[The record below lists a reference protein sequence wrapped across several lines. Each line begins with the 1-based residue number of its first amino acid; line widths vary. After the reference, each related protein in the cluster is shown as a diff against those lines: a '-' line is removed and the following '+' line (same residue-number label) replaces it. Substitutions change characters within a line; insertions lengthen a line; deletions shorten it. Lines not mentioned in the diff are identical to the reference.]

1 MKPITNLGSRAL
13 FTIVGGSVLIN
24 PVFAQEAATD
34 EVPTRS
40 WSRACAPRSRRRRA
54 SSTTSDTFVDSITA
68 TDIGA
73 FPDKSVAEA
82 LQRVPGITVSRLQSS
97 DDSNHF
103 SAEPATVLIRGL
115 TFVRTEFNGR
125 DSFSADGYRGLNFN
139 DVSPELMQGVDTY
152 KNQTAEMIE
161 GGIAGVVNL
170 RTRTPFDSDG
180 QAIALTG
187 RVNYG
192 TAPKSRPTK
201 PRVSTATTGRRTA
214 AVSACSSTPRTRT
227 S

>member
-1 MKPITNLGSRAL
+1 MIAIAARFHTSRAL
-13 FTIVGGSVLIN
+13 KSGASTFVLGIALLQPSMANAQGVQTAQANEGKPISQTTDPNAQSSAEPGSKNAIVITG
-24 PVFAQEAATD
+24 T
-34 EVPTRS
+34 
-40 WSRACAPRSRRRRA
+40 RRA
-54 SSTTSDTFVDSITA
+54 LRTSQQIKRNADTVVDSITA

-97 DDSNHF
+97 DDSSHF
-103 SAEPATVLIRGL
+103 SAEPASVLIRGL

-139 DVSPELMQGVDTY
+139 DISPELMAGVDAY

-170 RTRTPFDSDG
+170 RTRLPFDG
-180 QAIALTG
+180 
-187 RVNYG
+187 
-192 TAPKSRPTK
+192 
-201 PRVSTATTGRRTA
+201 ATETL
-214 AVSACSSTPRTRT
+214 
-227 S
+227 